1 MKRLALL
8 ILLLFSGLFLSS
20 CKNESYADIVTT
32 MYVQY
37 DFTKQIVKNK
47 LDVKLLIPPGS
58 EIHDYDVTINDMV
71 SIKESKL
78 FIFTSLELNT
88 WVEDPDTIG
97 GDETIVLDLSSAY
110 TVMEHEHHDEV
121 IYTSNLEV
129 EDEHDHDHAA
139 TVHYW
144 TDPTTAIQLIDAI
157 LEKVILI
164 DPDNA
169 DFYTENANAYKAE
182 IMDVHELI
190 EALIES
196 VSEPTIYFA
205 GHNALGAFAERYGLH
220 IISLFEAFKPDAD
233 LSIDEIVS
241 LTNQI
246 REAGASYLFIEELA
260 EPKAAEKIVDELS
273 KYNITLLELHG
284 YHNITEQEFK
294 DGVTYVDLMNRNL
307 DHLQTALIGDDM

>member
-8 ILLLFSGLFLSS
+8 ILLLFGGLFLSS

-37 DFTKQIVKNK
+37 DFTKQIVKDK
-47 LDVKLLIPPGS
+47 MDVKLLIPPGS

-97 GDETIVLDLSSAY
+97 GDETIVLDLSTAY
-110 TVMEHEHHDEV
+110 TVVEHEHHDEV
-121 IYTSNLEV
+121 IFTSNLEV

-144 TDPTTAIQLIDAI
+144 TDPTTAVQLIDAI

-164 DPDNA
+164 DPDHT
-169 DFYTENANAYKAE
+169 DFYTENANAYKAQ
-182 IMDVHELI
+182 IMEVHELI
-190 EALIES
+190 EELVES

-205 GHNALGAFAERYGLH
+205 GHNALGAFAERYDLH
-220 IISLFEAFKPDAD
+220 IVSLFEAFKPDAD

-294 DGVTYVDLMNRNL
+294 DGVSYVDLMNRNL
-307 DHLQTALIGDDM
+307 DHLQTALIGDEI